1 MLWTM
6 ATKINIID
14 QIMSEPSKIDA
25 GDRPDKI
32 YQPTFTCPRCGE
44 LLDVYEQMQGHNL
57 RAVATNC
64 KASDNTMNIS
74 FCAALIN
81 AKF

>member
-1 MLWTM
+1 M

-14 QIMSEPSKIDA
+14 QIMSEPSKIVA
-25 GDRPDKI
+25 GDRRDKT

-44 LLDVYEQMQGHNL
+44 LFDVLEQIQSHNL
-57 RAVATNC
+57 RAVARNC
-64 KASDNTMNIS
+64 KASDGTMNIS

>member
-1 MLWTM
+1 M

-14 QIMSEPSKIDA
+14 QIMSEPSKIVA
-25 GDRPDKI
+25 GDRRDKI
-32 YQPTFTCPRCGE
+32 YQPIFTCSRCGE
-44 LLDVYEQMQGHNL
+44 LFDVLEHMQSHNL

-64 KASDNTMNIS
+64 KVSDDTINIS
-74 FCAALIN
+74 FCATLIN